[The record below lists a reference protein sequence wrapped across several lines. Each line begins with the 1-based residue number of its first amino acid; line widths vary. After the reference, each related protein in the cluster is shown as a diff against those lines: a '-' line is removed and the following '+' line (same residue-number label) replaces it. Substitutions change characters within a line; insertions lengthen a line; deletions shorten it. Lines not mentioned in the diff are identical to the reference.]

1 MAAQILQFLSMHRF
15 CVGLILA
22 RDLKALTFPPGW
34 LVVCAFAVASSVIGG
49 SFPLLSL
56 VIGCLQSVMAL
67 SEKLLAASSTYGLDA
82 SVLLYFAFPSTL
94 WVAHGHG
101 LISFS
106 VSMDTWLYPGL
117 MDAKFISLAPASLLP
132 SPADCAS
139 SSVFPSLS
147 FPSSLSLFLLI
158 LVSYGQNF
166 QQVHLLKAKKKLHR
180 QEEIVWLT
188 CKETTHRIFC
198 VCISFRGSLYEI
210 VLTILVLIT
219 SFTTVENWWKNCT
232 AFPIQDQV
240 YKKCWKI

>member
-67 SEKLLAASSTYGLDA
+67 SEKLLAALSTYKLDA
-82 SVLLYFAFPSTL
+82 SVLLYFACSLTL
-94 WVAHGHG
+94 WVAHGHC

-106 VSMDTWLYPGL
+106 VSMDTRLYPGL
-117 MDAKFISLAPASLLP
+117 MDAKFISLTPAYLLP

-139 SSVFPSLS
+139 SSVFPFLFSIFS
-147 FPSSLSLFLLI
+147 FSFFFSSYSSLIWPEFSASPF
-158 LVSYGQNF
+158 
-166 QQVHLLKAKKKLHR
+166 
-180 QEEIVWLT
+180 
-188 CKETTHRIFC
+188 
-198 VCISFRGSLYEI
+198 
-210 VLTILVLIT
+210 
-219 SFTTVENWWKNCT
+219 SFTQSQEKTT
-232 AFPIQDQV
+232 
-240 YKKCWKI
+240 